1 MTHKT
6 KKSSSISGTMRYVME
21 KEDAEVLF
29 SQNMLGDTREEMV
42 SEMRLTAKLAQ
53 LKDPAYHLM
62 ISWHPKDQV
71 TNEQMAEVAQALVKA
86 LGLAEHHA
94 VVVRH
99 GDTEHPHL
107 HMVANRVHPRHGRPR
122 MDGKGNYRA
131 WGPGLDGGVIAPVLR
146 KFERKYDWTQVK
158 SRNSLMPGDGEIT
171 GPEVSN
177 AAYWKAK
184 HSGQP
189 LPKATLAT
197 WWLKDNRQAVEGL
210 PRTVR
215 QLFAVWRKAGK
226 GDLECQWQM
235 GELHRLGMGVEWS
248 KGMELA
254 WKTKAAAQGHSQ
266 ARADVKAL
274 QQESV
279 QVERVQ
285 AHPPQ
290 GLGGKGVSS
299 EWHGPLGR
307 ARDEDDGD
315 GLEDRGLWRR

>member
-6 KKSSSISGTMRYVME
+6 KKSSSISGTMGYVME
-21 KEDAEVLF
+21 KEGAEVLF
-29 SQNMLGDTREEMV
+29 SQNMLGDTRDEMV
-42 SEMRLTAKLAQ
+42 SEMRLTAKQAQ

-71 TNEQMAEVAQALVKA
+71 TNEQMEEVARALVTS

-107 HMVANRVHPRHGRPR
+107 HMVANRVHPRHGRER

-131 WGPGLDGGVIAPVLR
+131 WRPGLDGRVIDPVLR

-158 SRNSLMPGDGEIT
+158 SKNSLMPGDGEIT
-171 GPEVSN
+171 VPEVNN

-184 HSGQP
+184 RSGQP
-189 LPKATLAT
+189 IPKATPAA
-197 WWLKDNRQAVEGL
+197 WWLKDNRGAAEGL
-210 PRTVR
+210 PRTSR
-215 QLFAVWRKAGK
+215 QLWAVWRKAGK
-226 GDLECQWQM
+226 GDRECQWQM
-235 GELHRLGMGVEWS
+235 GEMHRLGMGVKWS
-248 KGMELA
+248 RGMERA
-254 WKTKAAAQGHSQ
+254 WKAEAAAQGHSQ
-266 ARADVKAL
+266 AMEDVKAL

-279 QVERVQ
+279 QVERIQ
-285 AHPPQ
+285 MHPSQ
-290 GLGGKGVSS
+290 GFGGKGVSS
-299 EWHGPLGR
+299 EWQGTLGR

-315 GLEDRGLWRR
+315 GLEDRGLWR